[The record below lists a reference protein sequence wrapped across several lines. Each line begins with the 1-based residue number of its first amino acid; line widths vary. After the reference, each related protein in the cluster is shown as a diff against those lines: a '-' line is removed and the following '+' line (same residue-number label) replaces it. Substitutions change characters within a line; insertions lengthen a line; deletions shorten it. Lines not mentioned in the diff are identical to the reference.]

1 MTDADVMIPAFMQA
15 SVASLRAKLAPVDGR
30 DDERGQG
37 LVEYGL
43 ILILIAI
50 VVIVVLGVVGHQV
63 NNVFS
68 NVSNGLNA

>member
-1 MTDADVMIPAFMQA
+1 MLTSMIPAFIPALM
-15 SVASLRAKLAPVDGR
+15 ASLRAMLVPRNRR

-50 VVIVVLGVVGHQV
+50 VVIVVVGVVGHQT

-68 NVSNGLNA
+68 NVSNGLSA

>member
-1 MTDADVMIPAFMQA
+1 MLLDMIPAFIPA
-15 SVASLRAKLAPVDGR
+15 LVASLRATLAPGNRR

-50 VVIVVLGVVGHQV
+50 VVIVVVGVVGHQT

-68 NVSNGLNA
+68 NVSNGLSA

>member
-1 MTDADVMIPAFMQA
+1 MLHDMIPAFFPA
-15 SVASLRAKLAPVDGR
+15 LVALVRSMTVRTSLRR
-30 DDERGQG
+30 DSERGQG

-50 VVIVVLGVVGHQV
+50 FVIVVVGVVGHQT

>member
-1 MTDADVMIPAFMQA
+1 MLFDMIPAFFPA
-15 SVASLRAKLAPVDGR
+15 LVALVRSWTTPTIRRR

-43 ILILIAI
+43 IIVLVAIFVII
-50 VVIVVLGVVGHQV
+50 VVGVVGHQT

>member
-1 MTDADVMIPAFMQA
+1 MLLDMIPAFFPA
-15 SVASLRAKLAPVDGR
+15 LAAVVRSLTVPTSRRR

-50 VVIVVLGVVGHQV
+50 VVIVVVGVVGHQT

-68 NVSNGLNA
+68 NVSNGLSA

>member
-1 MTDADVMIPAFMQA
+1 MTVRT
-15 SVASLRAKLAPVDGR
+15 SLRR
-30 DDERGQG
+30 DSERGQG

-50 VVIVVLGVVGHQV
+50 FVIVVVGVVGHQT

-68 NVSNGLNA
+68 NVSNGLSA

>member
-15 SVASLRAKLAPVDGR
+15 SVASLRAMLAPADRR
-30 DDERGQG
+30 DDQRGQG

-50 VVIVVLGVVGHQV
+50 VVIVVLGVVGQQT

>member
-1 MTDADVMIPAFMQA
+1 MLNDMIPAFFPA
-15 SVASLRAKLAPVDGR
+15 LVALVRSMTVPTSRRR

-43 ILILIAI
+43 VVILIAI
-50 VVIVVLGVVGHQV
+50 VVIVVVAAVGHQA

-68 NVSNGLNA
+68 NVANGLSA

>member
-1 MTDADVMIPAFMQA
+1 MLLDMIPAFSPA
-15 SVASLRAKLAPVDGR
+15 LVALVRSLIVPTSRRR

-43 ILILIAI
+43 ILVLIAI
-50 VVIVVLGVVGHQV
+50 FVIVVVGVVGHQT

>member
-1 MTDADVMIPAFMQA
+1 MLLDMIPAFIPA
-15 SVASLRAKLAPVDGR
+15 LAALVRSLTAPTTRRR
-30 DDERGQG
+30 DSERGQG

-50 VVIVVLGVVGHQV
+50 FVIVVVGVVGHQT

-68 NVSNGLNA
+68 NVSNGLSA

>member
-1 MTDADVMIPAFMQA
+1 MLHDMIPAFFPA
-15 SVASLRAKLAPVDGR
+15 LVALVRAMTVPTSRRR

-43 ILILIAI
+43 ILILIA
-50 VVIVVLGVVGHQV
+50 VFVIVVVGIVGHQT

-68 NVSNGLNA
+68 NVSNGLSA